1 VLPADNNSDQVPPSS
16 FGFIRGRSALWE
28 RRNFLK
34 AIAGGGLATAACDQ
48 ARAQP
53 GCASPADAKSLD
65 SIHKTRASA
74 DYHQSLNCVGGV
86 LSSPIE
92 QLHAKHP
99 TGRPW
104 QFDILVVGSG
114 YGASTVAARL
124 SQRRWPGV
132 RLAIFERG
140 QEWVPGTFPDQLKQC
155 IDQSRLKLL
164 GPRASSVKNATG
176 LYNIQQFDEFTV
188 MSGSGLGGS
197 SLINA
202 GVSIRPDPEV
212 FLQSAWPSV
221 LQSREVWEPYFQLAE
236 YELGVTAEPVDWS
249 KKMIA
254 SRQAGQWLSRRG
266 ARWEPARL
274 TLTRTG
280 CQPASQPP
288 IVNRQGMLQRGC
300 IDCGD
305 CLTGC
310 NVGAKNSLAMNY
322 LPLAKFAG
330 AEIYTGVEVQ
340 FLRKVE
346 DWYEVHYDLH
356 VPQVDGSL
364 ATLACVTTARMV
376 VLGAGSLGSTE
387 ILLRSRCQGLSVS
400 EQLGCRWTGNG
411 DALGFVRKTE
421 CPTSG
426 AGYSAYETCRAPV
439 GPTIQTNLFYPDRP
453 PSERILIQEGAAP
466 RSYAK
471 ALSLLMRDV
480 NLDNTQVLLGM
491 GHDGAQGR
499 ISLNERGMG
508 HVYWPG
514 SLDSSYRR
522 YIRQE
527 FERVA
532 AAMGGKYDYLRAFG
546 DRLISV
552 HPLGG
557 CGMADDIACGVVNDR
572 CQVFDASS
580 GGVFQNLYVIDGA
593 SLPTSLACNPLLTI
607 TALAERCSNWIV
619 NDPERADWFTPAA
632 PSTLAG
638 R

>member
-1 VLPADNNSDQVPPSS
+1 MLPADFSISDCVDSNGLDSTSEPSV
-16 FGFIRGRSALWE
+16 RQA
-28 RRNFLK
+28 RRRFLK
-34 AIAGGGLATAACDQ
+34 AIAGGGFGVVASEQ
-48 ARAQP
+48 VRART
-53 GCASPADAKSLD
+53 GCAASAAAKQTE
-65 SIHKTRASA
+65 SIHKARATA

-86 LSSPIE
+86 LSNTIQ
-92 QLHAKHP
+92 QLQAKHP
-99 TGRPW
+99 AGRPW

-140 QEWVPGTFPDQLKQC
+140 QEWIPGTFPDQLKQC

-164 GPRASSVKNATG
+164 GPRAGSVKNATG

-212 FLQSAWPSV
+212 FLQSAWPST
-221 LQSREVWEPYFQLAE
+221 LQSSDVWEPYFQLAE
-236 YELGVTAEPVDWS
+236 FELGVITEPVDWS

-254 SRQAGQWLSRRG
+254 SRHAAEWLKRRG

-280 CQPASQPP
+280 CKPASQPP
-288 IVNRQGMLQRGC
+288 VVNRQGMLQRGC

-330 AEIYTGVEVQ
+330 AEIYTGVEVRC
-340 FLRKVE
+340 LRKVQ

-356 VPQVDGSL
+356 LPQMDGSI
-364 ATLACVTTARMV
+364 ATLPSVTTARMV

-387 ILLRSRCQGLSVS
+387 ILLRSRCQGLAVS
-400 EQLGCRWTGNG
+400 EQLGCHWTGNG

-421 CPTSG
+421 CQTSG
-426 AGYSAYETCRAPV
+426 GGYSAYESCRQPV
-439 GPTIQTNLFYPDRP
+439 GPTIQTNLFYPNRP
-453 PSERILIQEGAAP
+453 PAERILIQEGAAP

-480 NLDNTQVLLGM
+480 NLDHTQVLLGM
-491 GHDGAQGR
+491 GHDGTQGR
-499 ISLNERGMG
+499 IMLNESGTG
-508 HVYWPG
+508 QVYWPD
-514 SLDSSYRR
+514 SLDSSYRQ
-522 YIRQE
+522 YIRKE

-532 AAMGGKYDYLRAFG
+532 VAMGGKYEYLRAFG

-557 CGMADDIACGVVNDR
+557 CGMADDIACGVVNDC
-572 CQVFDASS
+572 CQVFDAST
-580 GGVFQNLYVIDGA
+580 GGVYENLYVIDGA

-607 TALAERCSNWIV
+607 TALAERCSDRIV
-619 NDPERADWFTPAA
+619 NDPDRDDWFTPAA
-632 PSTLAG
+632 PSALG
-638 R
+638 